1 MNTKPPNPIGPNDY
15 DRLRALWDAAGLP
28 YKPNGRDSQ
37 AAFRQ
42 QLDGGQQTVIGIE
55 DGQKRL
61 VAAVM
66 VTHDG
71 RKGWINRLAVHPD
84 ARRQGLGSQLI
95 AAAEDAL
102 QAQGIGV
109 YAALI
114 ESENEASLATFE
126 ANGYQ
131 DWPSLH
137 YVSKRVS
144 KDI

>member
-1 MNTKPPNPIGPNDY
+1 MNTKLPNPIGPNDY
-15 DRLRALWDAAGLP
+15 DRLLALWDAARLT
-28 YKPNGRDSQ
+28 YKPNGRDSW

-42 QLDGGQQTVIGIE
+42 QLAGGQQTVIGIE
-55 DGQKRL
+55 DGQGQL
-61 VAAVM
+61 VGAVM
-66 VTHDG
+66 ATHDG

-84 ARRQGLGSQLI
+84 YRRQGLGSALI

-102 QAQGIGV
+102 QEQGIGI

-114 ESENEASLATFE
+114 EPENEASLAAFE

-131 DWPSLH
+131 DWPGLH
-137 YVSKRVS
+137 YVSKHVS